1 MTLQII
7 LENIGGI
14 DKVGLDFKKGKNLIK
29 APNATG
35 KSSLVRGIELLNLP
49 KERIE
54 NKRYYL
60 NFFATKGR
68 VQLNQEGKKV
78 CERTFKAKSASKM
91 SVEGHP
97 FHPEGQKVNLF
108 TLATP
113 DNDLIAAIT
122 TGKKLDDLLTQYSD
136 VKYYS
141 FLISYLKSRLANL
154 KKDLRIYLMYESDI
168 DNMQQEHS
176 QLEEE
181 LEAAKI
187 ERKLL
192 PDINMEEIQS
202 YSEIESRFNKMS
214 KEILALKNKIETA
227 SDIIKLNMARNRDT
241 KATIKSMEE
250 EIKNFMVEHPSVDQE
265 IARIADEIKDYR
277 RYLDEVKN
285 EKNETEKSIKEVRN
299 WISLSQRI
307 PDLRKCTV
315 CGRPYT
321 EKHAKTRED
330 KLLVEDSH
338 LSKRVRELEFQI
350 DDAERRK
357 EDLEV
362 LIHKIKN
369 DNQIRISKAKQEI
382 RRLQKEIKEKKKEIE
397 SSERNYVQKEAEL
410 KILEKSI
417 DQGRADSIKLINE
430 LDAKIQRISGKIEQ
444 IDKQIEEKSK
454 RIDQIDQVQSEFD
467 FYSTLQTY
475 LEERERI
482 VKLGVIENFNRQI
495 KKVYQL
501 MSYQDFEDI
510 RIDPNFKLIVKR
522 KRKGKMIDQ
531 PIESL
536 SDSERITIALIVMLA
551 GREEYLSNYPLFVL
565 DKVTL
570 DYDPTRFEMIL
581 DYLSRREVPYTLVT
595 LAQSIKSSTGK
606 LEVEYLGVKT

>member
-1 MTLQII
+1 MTLHII

-14 DKVGLDFKKGKNLIK
+14 DKVALDFKEGKNLIK

-35 KSSLVRGIELLNLP
+35 KSSLVRGFELLNLSQE
-49 KERIE
+49 KIE
-54 NKRYYL
+54 TRRYYL
-60 NFFATKGR
+60 NLFANKGR
-68 VQLNQEGKKV
+68 VQLQQEGKVV
-78 CERTFKAKSASKM
+78 CDRKFEVKRGDKLE
-91 SVEGHP
+91 VRGNP
-97 FHPEGQKVNLF
+97 YHPENQKANMF

-113 DNDLIAAIT
+113 DNELITAIT
-122 TGKKLDDLLTQYSD
+122 TGGKLEKLLTQYSD
-136 VKYYS
+136 VRYYS

-176 QLEEE
+176 QLEQE
-181 LEAAKI
+181 LEKAKI
-187 ERKLL
+187 ERETL
-192 PDINMEEIQS
+192 PEINMEEIQS
-202 YSEIESRFNKMS
+202 YSELENRYHKLS
-214 KEILALKNKIETA
+214 KEVLSLKNEIETA

-241 KATIKSMEE
+241 KVQIKSMEE
-250 EIKNFMVEHPSVDQE
+250 EIKNFMIEHPSVDQE
-265 IARIADEIKDYR
+265 IARITDEIREYR
-277 RYLDEVKN
+277 RYLDEVRN
-285 EKNETEKSIKEVRN
+285 EKKETEKSIKEVRN
-299 WISLSQRI
+299 WISLSQKM
-307 PDLRKCTV
+307 PDLKKCIV

-321 EKHAKTRED
+321 EKHAKARED
-330 KLLVEDSH
+330 KLLVDDSH
-338 LSKRVRELEFQI
+338 LSKRIRELDFQI

-382 RRLQKEIKEKKKEIE
+382 RRLQKEITEKKKEIE
-397 SSERNYVQKEAEL
+397 SSERNYALKESEL
-410 KILEKSI
+410 KILENSI

-430 LDAKIQRISGKIEQ
+430 LDAKIQRVMGKIEQ
-444 IDKQIEEKSK
+444 INKQIEEKSK
-454 RIDQIDQVQSEFD
+454 RTGQIDQVQSEFD
-467 FYSTLQTY
+467 FYGALQTY
-475 LEERERI
+475 LEEREKI

-510 RIDPNFKLIVKR
+510 RINPNFRLIVKR
-522 KRKGKMIDQ
+522 KRRGKMIDQ

-551 GREEYLSNYPLFVL
+551 GREEYLSDYPLFVL

-595 LAQSIKSSTGK
+595 LAQSIQEGSGK
-606 LEVEYLGVKT
+606 LEIEYA

>member
-1 MTLQII
+1 MTLHII

-14 DKVGLDFKKGKNLIK
+14 DKVALDFKEGKNLIK

-35 KSSLVRGIELLNLP
+35 KSSLVRGFELLNLP
-49 KERIE
+49 QEKIE
-54 NKRYYL
+54 TRRYYL
-60 NFFATKGR
+60 NLFANKGR
-68 VQLNQEGKKV
+68 VQLQRKGKVV
-78 CERTFKAKSASKM
+78 CDRKFEVKGGNKLNVTGK
-91 SVEGHP
+91 P
-97 FHPEGQKVNLF
+97 FHPENQKANLF

-113 DNDLIAAIT
+113 DNELIAAIT
-122 TGKKLDDLLTQYSD
+122 TGKKLEKLLTQYSD
-136 VKYYS
+136 VRYYT
-141 FLISYLKSRLANL
+141 FLISYLKTRLANL

-168 DNMQQEHS
+168 DNMQQDHS
-176 QLEEE
+176 QLEDE
-181 LEAAKI
+181 LETAKI
-187 ERKLL
+187 ERETL
-192 PDINMEEIQS
+192 PDMNMEEIQS
-202 YSEIESRFNKMS
+202 YSEIENRYHKLS
-214 KEILALKNKIETA
+214 KEVVTLRNDIEAA

-241 KATIKSMEE
+241 KGQIKSMEE

-265 IARIADEIKDYR
+265 IARIADEIKEYR
-277 RYLDEVKN
+277 RYSDEVRNDK
-285 EKNETEKSIKEVRN
+285 KETEKSIKEVRN
-299 WISLSQRI
+299 WISLSQRM
-307 PDLRKCTV
+307 PDLRKCIV

-330 KLLVEDSH
+330 KLLVDDSH
-338 LSKRVRELEFQI
+338 LSKRIREIEFQI

-382 RRLQKEIKEKKKEIE
+382 RRLQKEITEKKKEIE
-397 SSERNYVQKEAEL
+397 SSERDYAQKESEL

-417 DQGRADSIKLINE
+417 DQGRADSIKLITE
-430 LDAKIQRISGKIEQ
+430 LDAKIQRILGKIEQ
-444 IDKQIEEKSK
+444 LDKQIDEKSK

-467 FYSTLQTY
+467 FYGALQTY
-475 LEERERI
+475 LEEREKI
-482 VKLGVIENFNRQI
+482 VKLGVIENFNHQI

-510 RIDPNFKLIVKR
+510 RINPNFNLIVKR
-522 KRKGKMIDQ
+522 KRRGKMIDQ

-551 GREEYLSNYPLFVL
+551 GREEYLSDYPLFVL

-581 DYLSRREVPYTLVT
+581 DYLSLRKVPYTLVT
-595 LAQSIKSSTGK
+595 LAQSIKEGSGH
-606 LEVEYLGVKT
+606 LEIEYI

>member
-1 MTLQII
+1 MTLHIT

-35 KSSLVRGIELLNLP
+35 KSSLVRGIELLNSP

-54 NKRYYL
+54 NKRYYI
-60 NFFATKGR
+60 NFFSAKGR
-68 VQLNQEGKKV
+68 VQLKQEGKKL
-78 CERTFKAKSASKM
+78 CERIFKTTANKVN
-91 SVEGHP
+91 VEGPP
-97 FHPEGQKVNLF
+97 FYPEGQKANLF

-113 DNDLIAAIT
+113 DNELIAAIT
-122 TGKKLDDLLTQYSD
+122 AGKKLESLLTQYSD
-136 VKYYS
+136 VRYYS
-141 FLISYLKSRLANL
+141 FLISHLKSLLANL
-154 KKDLRIYLMYESDI
+154 KKDLRIYLIYESDI
-168 DNMQQEHS
+168 DDMQQEHS
-176 QLEEE
+176 QLEKE
-181 LEAAKI
+181 LETTKI
-187 ERKLL
+187 ERETL
-192 PDINMEEIQS
+192 PEINMEEIQS
-202 YSEIESRFNKMS
+202 YSEIESRYHKLS
-214 KEILALKNKIETA
+214 KEVLTLKNKIETA

-241 KATIKSMEE
+241 KAQIKSMEE

-265 IARIADEIKDYR
+265 IARIADEIKEYR

-285 EKNETEKSIKEVRN
+285 EKTEIEKSIKEVRN
-299 WISLSQRI
+299 WISLSQRM
-307 PDLRKCTV
+307 PDLRKCIV

-330 KLLVEDSH
+330 KLLVDDSH

-397 SSERNYVQKEAEL
+397 ASEQKHVQKESEL

-430 LDAKIQRISGKIEQ
+430 LDAKIQRILGKIEQ
-444 IDKQIEEKSK
+444 LDKQIEEKSK
-454 RIDQIDQVQSEFD
+454 RIDQIDQVQSEYD
-467 FYSTLQTY
+467 FFSALQAH

-501 MSYQDFEDI
+501 MSYRDFEDI
-510 RIDPNFKLIVKR
+510 RIDPTFKLIVKR
-522 KRKGKMIDQ
+522 KRKGKLIDQ

-551 GREEYLSNYPLFVL
+551 GREEYLSKYPLFVL

-570 DYDPTRFEMIL
+570 DYDPSRLLMIL
-581 DYLSRREVPYTLVT
+581 DYLSLREVPYILVT
-595 LAQSIKSSTGK
+595 LAQSIEDSSGH
-606 LEVEYLGVKT
+606 LEVEHLGAEV

>member
-1 MTLQII
+1 MTLHII

-14 DKVGLDFKKGKNLIK
+14 DKIGLDFKEGKNLIK

-35 KSSLVRGIELLNLP
+35 KSSLVRGIELLNMP

-54 NKRYYL
+54 NRRYYL
-60 NFFATKGR
+60 NLFAKKGLVR
-68 VQLNQEGKKV
+68 LQKEGKVV
-78 CERTFKAKSASKM
+78 CERKFEVKGANRIDVVGK
-91 SVEGHP
+91 P
-97 FHPEGQKVNLF
+97 FHPEDQKANLF

-113 DNDLIAAIT
+113 DNELIAAIT
-122 TGKKLDDLLTQYSD
+122 TGKKLENLLTQYSD

-141 FLISYLKSRLANL
+141 FLISHLKSRLTNL
-154 KKDLRIYLMYESDI
+154 KKDLRVYLMFESDI

-176 QLEEE
+176 QLEKE
-181 LEAAKI
+181 LETARI
-187 ERKLL
+187 EREIL
-192 PDINMEEIQS
+192 PEINMEEIQS
-202 YSEIESRFNKMS
+202 YSEIESRYHKLS
-214 KEILALKNKIETA
+214 KEVLTLKNTTETA
-227 SDIIKLNMARNRDT
+227 SDIIKLNMARIRDT
-241 KATIKSMEE
+241 KTQIKSMEE
-250 EIKNFMVEHPSVDQE
+250 EIKNFLLEHPSVDQE
-265 IARIADEIKDYR
+265 IARIADEIKEYR

-285 EKNETEKSIKEVRN
+285 EKKETEKSIKEVRN
-299 WISLSQRI
+299 WISLNQSM
-307 PDLRKCTV
+307 PDLRKCIV

-338 LSKRVRELEFQI
+338 LSKRLRELEFQI

-382 RRLQKEIKEKKKEIE
+382 RRLQKEISEKKKEIE
-397 SSERNYVQKEAEL
+397 TSEQKYVQKNSEL

-430 LDAKIQRISGKIEQ
+430 LDAKIQRFLGKIEQ
-444 IDKQIEEKSK
+444 LDKQIEEKSK

-467 FYSTLQTY
+467 FYGSLQAH
-475 LEERERI
+475 LEEREKI
-482 VKLGVIENFNRQI
+482 VKLGVIENFNHQI

-501 MSYQDFEDI
+501 MAYQDFEDI
-510 RIDPNFKLIVKR
+510 RIDPNFRLIVKR
-522 KRKGKMIDQ
+522 KRKGKLIDQ

-551 GREEYLSNYPLFVL
+551 GREEYLTDYPLFVL

-581 DYLSRREVPYTLVT
+581 DYLSRRKVPYTLVT
-595 LAQSIKSSTGK
+595 LAQSISEGSGQ
-606 LEVEYLGVKT
+606 LEVEYVGTKT

>member
-1 MTLQII
+1 MTLRII

-14 DKVGLDFKKGKNLIK
+14 DKVALDFKEGKNLIK

-35 KSSLVRGIELLNLP
+35 KSSLVRGFELLNLP
-49 KERIE
+49 QEKIE
-54 NKRYYL
+54 TRRYYL
-60 NFFATKGR
+60 NLFANKGR
-68 VQLNQEGKKV
+68 VQLQQRGKVV
-78 CERTFKAKSASKM
+78 CERKFEVKGGNKLNVT
-91 SVEGHP
+91 GNP
-97 FHPEGQKVNLF
+97 FHPEHQKANLF

-113 DNDLIAAIT
+113 DNELITAIT
-122 TGKKLDDLLTQYSD
+122 TGRKLEKLLTQYSD
-136 VKYYS
+136 VRYYT
-141 FLISYLKSRLANL
+141 FLISYLKAHLTNL

-176 QLEEE
+176 QLENE
-181 LEAAKI
+181 LESAKN
-187 ERKLL
+187 ERETL

-202 YSEIESRFNKMS
+202 YSEIENRYHKLS
-214 KEILALKNKIETA
+214 KEVLALKNKIETA
-227 SDIIKLNMARNRDT
+227 SDIIKLNMARTRDT
-241 KATIKSMEE
+241 KVQIKSMEE

-265 IARIADEIKDYR
+265 IARIADEIKEYR
-277 RYLDEVKN
+277 RYLDEVGN
-285 EKNETEKSIKEVRN
+285 EKKETEKSIKEVRN
-299 WISLSQRI
+299 WISLSQRM
-307 PDLRKCTV
+307 PDLRKCIV

-330 KLLVEDSH
+330 KLLVDDSH
-338 LSKRVRELEFQI
+338 LSKRIRELEFQI

-382 RRLQKEIKEKKKEIE
+382 RRLQKEITEKKGEIE
-397 SSERNYVQKEAEL
+397 SSERNYTHKESEL

-430 LDAKIQRISGKIEQ
+430 LDAKIQRILGKIEQ
-444 IDKQIEEKSK
+444 LDKQIDEKSK

-467 FYSTLQTY
+467 FYGALQTY
-475 LEERERI
+475 LEEREKI
-482 VKLGVIENFNRQI
+482 VKLGVIDNFNHQI

-510 RIDPNFKLIVKR
+510 RINPNFNLIVKR
-522 KRKGKMIDQ
+522 KRRGKMIDQ

-551 GREEYLSNYPLFVL
+551 GREEYLSEYPLFVL

-595 LAQSIKSSTGK
+595 IAQSIQEGSGR
-606 LEVEYLGVKT
+606 LEIEYS

>member
-1 MTLQII
+1 
-7 LENIGGI
+7 
-14 DKVGLDFKKGKNLIK
+14 
-29 APNATG
+29 
-35 KSSLVRGIELLNLP
+35 
-49 KERIE
+49 
-54 NKRYYL
+54 
-60 NFFATKGR
+60 
-68 VQLNQEGKKV
+68 
-78 CERTFKAKSASKM
+78 
-91 SVEGHP
+91 
-97 FHPEGQKVNLF
+97 
-108 TLATP
+108 P
-113 DNDLIAAIT
+113 DNELITAIT
-122 TGKKLDDLLTQYSD
+122 TGKKLEKLLTQYSD
-136 VKYYS
+136 VRYYS
-141 FLISYLKSRLANL
+141 FLISYLKSRLTNL

-181 LEAAKI
+181 LEKAKI
-187 ERKLL
+187 ERETL
-192 PDINMEEIQS
+192 PEINIEEIQS
-202 YSEIESRFNKMS
+202 YSEIENRYHKLS
-214 KEILALKNKIETA
+214 KEVLSLKNEIETA

-241 KATIKSMEE
+241 KLQIKSMEE

-265 IARIADEIKDYR
+265 IARIADEIKEYR

-285 EKNETEKSIKEVRN
+285 EKKETEKSIKEVRN
-299 WISLSQRI
+299 WISLSQRM
-307 PDLRKCTV
+307 PDLKKCIV

-330 KLLVEDSH
+330 KLLVDDSH
-338 LSKRVRELEFQI
+338 LSKRIRELDFQI

-382 RRLQKEIKEKKKEIE
+382 RRLQKEIAKKKKEIE
-397 SSERNYVQKEAEL
+397 SAERDHAQKESEL

-430 LDAKIQRISGKIEQ
+430 LDAKIQRILGKIEQ
-444 IDKQIEEKSK
+444 LDKQIDEKSR

-467 FYSTLQTY
+467 FYGALQAY

-482 VKLGVIENFNRQI
+482 VKLGVIENFNHQI

-510 RIDPNFKLIVKR
+510 RIDPNFSLIVKR
-522 KRKGKMIDQ
+522 KRRGKMIDQ

-551 GREEYLSNYPLFVL
+551 GREEYLSDYPLFVL

-581 DYLSRREVPYTLVT
+581 DYLSRRKVPYTLVT
-595 LAQSIKSSTGK
+595 LAQSIQEGSGQ
-606 LEVEYLGVKT
+606 LEIEYV

>member
-1 MTLQII
+1 MTLHII

-14 DKVGLDFKKGKNLIK
+14 DKVALDFKEGKNLIK

-35 KSSLVRGIELLNLP
+35 KTSLVRGFELLNLP
-49 KERIE
+49 QEKIE
-54 NKRYYL
+54 TRRYYL
-60 NFFATKGR
+60 NLFANKGR
-68 VQLNQEGKKV
+68 VQLQQKGKVV
-78 CERTFKAKSASKM
+78 CDRKFEVKGGNKLNVT
-91 SVEGHP
+91 GNP
-97 FHPEGQKVNLF
+97 FHSENQKANLF

-113 DNDLIAAIT
+113 DNELIAAIT
-122 TGKKLDDLLTQYSD
+122 TGRKLEKLLTQYSD
-136 VKYYS
+136 VRYYT
-141 FLISYLKSRLANL
+141 FLISYLKTRLANL

-176 QLEEE
+176 LLEDE
-181 LEAAKI
+181 LETAKI
-187 ERKLL
+187 ERETL

-202 YSEIESRFNKMS
+202 YSEIENRFHKLS
-214 KEILALKNKIETA
+214 KEVLALKNKIETA

-241 KATIKSMEE
+241 KGQIKSMEE
-250 EIKNFMVEHPSVDQE
+250 EIKNFMIEHPSVDQE
-265 IARIADEIKDYR
+265 IARIADETKEYR
-277 RYLDEVKN
+277 RYLDEVRN
-285 EKNETEKSIKEVRN
+285 EKKETEKSIKEVRN
-299 WISLSQRI
+299 WISLSQRM
-307 PDLRKCTV
+307 PDLRKCIV

-330 KLLVEDSH
+330 KLLVDDSH
-338 LSKRVRELEFQI
+338 LSKRIRELEFQI

-382 RRLQKEIKEKKKEIE
+382 RRLQKEITEKKKEIE
-397 SSERNYVQKEAEL
+397 SSERDHTQKESEL

-430 LDAKIQRISGKIEQ
+430 LDAKIQRILGKIEQ
-444 IDKQIEEKSK
+444 LDKQIEEKSK

-467 FYSTLQTY
+467 FYGTLQTF
-475 LEERERI
+475 LEEREKI
-482 VKLGVIENFNRQI
+482 VKLGVIENFNHQI

-510 RIDPNFKLIVKR
+510 RINPNFNLVVKR
-522 KRKGKMIDQ
+522 KRRGKMIDQ

-551 GREEYLSNYPLFVL
+551 GREEYLSDYPLFVL

-581 DYLSRREVPYTLVT
+581 DYLSLRKVPYTLVT
-595 LAQSIKSSTGK
+595 LAQSIQEGSGQ
-606 LEVEYLGVKT
+606 LEIEYA

>member
-1 MTLQII
+1 MTLHII

-14 DKVGLDFKKGKNLIK
+14 DKVAMDFKEGKNLIK

-35 KSSLVRGIELLNLP
+35 KSSLVRGFELLNLP
-49 KERIE
+49 QEKIE
-54 NKRYYL
+54 TRRYYL
-60 NFFATKGR
+60 NLFANKGR
-68 VQLNQEGKKV
+68 VQLKQKGKVV
-78 CERTFKAKSASKM
+78 CERKFEVKGGNKLNVT
-91 SVEGHP
+91 GNP
-97 FHPEGQKVNLF
+97 FHPENQKANLF

-113 DNDLIAAIT
+113 DNELITAIT
-122 TGKKLDDLLTQYSD
+122 TGRKLEKLLTQYSD
-136 VKYYS
+136 VTYYT
-141 FLISYLKSRLANL
+141 FLISYLKSLLTNL

-168 DNMQQEHS
+168 DSMRQEHS
-176 QLEEE
+176 QLENE
-181 LEAAKI
+181 LEKAKI
-187 ERKLL
+187 ERETL

-202 YSEIESRFNKMS
+202 YSEIENRYHKLS
-214 KEILALKNKIETA
+214 KEVLALKNKIETD

-241 KATIKSMEE
+241 QVQIKLMEE

-265 IARIADEIKDYR
+265 IARIADEIREYR
-277 RYLDEVKN
+277 RYLDEVRN
-285 EKNETEKSIKEVRN
+285 EKKETEKSIKEVRN
-299 WISLSQRI
+299 WISLSQRM
-307 PDLRKCTV
+307 PDLRKCIV

-330 KLLVEDSH
+330 KLLVDDSH
-338 LSKRVRELEFQI
+338 LSKRIRELEFQI

-382 RRLQKEIKEKKKEIE
+382 RRLQKEIKEKKKDIE
-397 SSERNYVQKEAEL
+397 SSERDYSKKESEL

-430 LDAKIQRISGKIEQ
+430 LDAKIQRILGKIEQ
-444 IDKQIEEKSK
+444 LDKQIDEKSK
-454 RIDQIDQVQSEFD
+454 RIDQIDQVQSEYD
-467 FYSTLQTY
+467 FYGELQTF
-475 LEERERI
+475 LEEREKT
-482 VKLGVIENFNRQI
+482 VKLGVIENFNHQI

-510 RIDPNFKLIVKR
+510 RINPNFNLIVKR

-551 GREEYLSNYPLFVL
+551 GREEYLSDYPLFVL

-595 LAQSIKSSTGK
+595 LAQSIQEGSGQ
-606 LEVEYLGVKT
+606 LEIEYA

>member
-1 MTLQII
+1 MTLHII

-14 DKVGLDFKKGKNLIK
+14 DKVGLDFKEGKNLIK

-49 KERIE
+49 REKIE
-54 NKRYYL
+54 NRRYYL
-60 NFFATKGR
+60 NLFATKGR
-68 VQLNQEGKKV
+68 VQLQRDGKV
-78 CERTFKAKSASKM
+78 ICERKFEVKGNKIDVQGKA
-91 SVEGHP
+91 
-97 FHPEGQKVNLF
+97 FHPEHQKANLF

-113 DNDLIAAIT
+113 DNELIAAIT
-122 TGKKLDDLLTQYSD
+122 TGKNLEKLLTQYSD

-141 FLISYLKSRLANL
+141 YLISNLKSRIANL
-154 KKDLRIYLMYESDI
+154 KKDLRVYLMYESDI

-176 QLEEE
+176 QLEKE
-181 LEAAKI
+181 LEKAKI
-187 ERKLL
+187 ERATL
-192 PDINMEEIQS
+192 PEINLEEIQS
-202 YSEIESRFNKMS
+202 YSEIENRYHKLS
-214 KEILALKNKIETA
+214 KEVLSLKNKIESA

-241 KATIKSMEE
+241 KAQIKSMEE
-250 EIKNFMVEHPSVDQE
+250 EIKNFMIEHPSVDQE
-265 IARIADEIKDYR
+265 IARITDETKEYR
-277 RYLDEVKN
+277 RYLEEVKN
-285 EKNETEKSIKEVRN
+285 EKGETEKAIKEVRN
-299 WISLSQRI
+299 WISLSQRM
-307 PDLRKCTV
+307 PDLRKCIV

-382 RRLQKEIKEKKKEIE
+382 RRLQKEITDKNQEIE
-397 SSERNYVQKEAEL
+397 SSEQRYAEKESEL
-410 KILEKSI
+410 TILERSV

-430 LDAKIQRISGKIEQ
+430 LDAKIQRILGKIEQ
-444 IDKQIEEKSK
+444 LDKQISEKSE
-454 RIDQIDQVQSEFD
+454 RIDQIDQVQSEFN
-467 FYSTLQTY
+467 FYSALEAY
-475 LEERERI
+475 LEEREKI
-482 VKLGVIENFNRQI
+482 VKLGVIENFNHQI

-510 RIDPNFKLIVKR
+510 RIDPNFNLIVRR
-522 KRKGKMIDQ
+522 KRKGKLIDQ

-551 GREEYLSNYPLFVL
+551 GREEYLTDYPLFVL

-581 DYLSRREVPYTLVT
+581 DYLSQREVPYTLVT
-595 LAQSIKSSTGK
+595 LAQSIEEGSGQ
-606 LEVEYLGVKT
+606 LEVEYIGVKT